1 MRAPFSAL
9 FGLSVG
15 LRNRLYDSGRLR
27 ARRLQGPVVSIGNIS
42 VGGAGKT
49 PFVIALG
56 KMLKERGIAF
66 DVLSRGYRRQTKGVL
81 EVDPNGSPAQF
92 GDEPLLIA
100 RQLGVP
106 VIVGERRYEA
116 GVQSEKKYGPRLHL
130 LDDGFQHRQLARD
143 FDIVLL
149 TAADLRDRLLPTGRL
164 REPLS
169 SISRADAIVAAPE
182 VDDNILFGRLLSARP
197 KRPLIWRLHRNVNVD
212 SLRTSASPA
221 MNVLA
226 FCAIARPKRFF
237 DDLRA
242 AGLPLAGEVAFR
254 DHHRYTAA
262 DISYLTTKAAQS
274 GATAFVTTEKDSINL
289 GPLASR
295 LQPLHIAHL
304 RLDLLDADSVLNTLT
319 ARLHLGRT

>member
-1 MRAPFSAL
+1 MPAPFSAL
-9 FGLSVG
+9 FGLSVK

-27 ARRLQGPVVSIGNIS
+27 ARRLQGPVISIGNIS

-49 PFVIALG
+49 PFVLTLG
-56 KMLKERGIAF
+56 KMLKDRGIAF
-66 DVLSRGYRRQTKGVL
+66 DVLSRGYRRKSKGVL
-81 EVDPNGSPAQF
+81 VVDPAGTPAQF

-106 VIVGERRYEA
+106 VIVGESRHAA
-116 GVQSEKKYGPRLHL
+116 GVWSEKQDGPRLHL

-149 TAADLRDRLLPTGRL
+149 TDADLRDRLLPAGRL
-164 REPLS
+164 REPLA
-169 SISRADAIVAAPE
+169 SISRADAVVLAPDISTFTWAS
-182 VDDNILFGRLLSARP
+182 VGG
-197 KRPLIWRLHRNVNVD
+197 RPLVWRLHRTVHVD
-212 SLRTSASPA
+212 TLRTPASPA
-221 MNVLA
+221 VSVVA

-242 AGLPLAGEVAFR
+242 TAIPVANEIAFR
-254 DHHRYTAA
+254 DHHSYTAA
-262 DISYLTTKAAQS
+262 DIAYLTAKAAQS

-289 GPLASR
+289 GALASR

-304 RLDLLDADSVLNTLT
+304 TLDLLDANSVLDTLIT
-319 ARLHLGRT
+319 RLKLTPTS